1 MHSVLARSLLMTAIL
16 PLATALPA
24 PAADADP
31 VPPAVEPGS
40 IAVDPSA
47 AAAKETR
54 FHGYLRAGAGV
65 NGEGGAMER
74 FLDSRVGRLGNESDL
89 YGEVAIS
96 HDLARTATDRWFV
109 TLRAALSD
117 AQWSDGNS
125 VDINL
130 PEAFVGAEG
139 LLGQGEALWV
149 GRRFYRRRD
158 VHVMDFYY
166 ANLSGN
172 GAGIEH
178 LATPLGAFSAAVII
192 NGREGQVTVVD
203 GATPVTVDAS
213 SGDHGRPVLSALCI
227 GLDTAWLDTDLVLGG
242 SRAGTYQDAGGID
255 YAYQSVAMGGLALY
269 LHHELPG
276 GRNLLALQGGLGAAD
291 PFNLDGFPDTA
302 LTPVIGTSTERTGTA
317 HLVRLVEDIA
327 WRPGDAPW
335 QVAAAADAEWADDG
349 VGDDGIGRRIDL
361 VARPS
366 WWFTPNL
373 GIAAEPGASWIDQP
387 GRPTRLVK
395 ATVALQAR
403 VTRDLFARPVLR
415 VFATWAWWEGGEA
428 NASGAYAGDD
438 RGLNIGAQTEVWW

>member
-1 MHSVLARSLLMTAIL
+1 MHVLRRSILLACSI
-16 PLATALPA
+16 ALPA
-24 PAADADP
+24 TAEEIPASPLPPAA
-31 VPPAVEPGS
+31 EPGS

-47 AAAKETR
+47 DTTKETR

-65 NGEGGAMER
+65 NGEDGAMER

-89 YGEVAIS
+89 YGEVAVS
-96 HDLARTATDRWFV
+96 HDLSRSASERWFV

-117 AQWSDGNS
+117 SQWSDGNS

-139 LLGQGEALWV
+139 LLGQGETLWA

-178 LATPLGAFSAAVII
+178 VATSIGALSAAVII

-203 GATPVTVDAS
+203 GAPPVTVDAA
-213 SGDHGRPVLSALCI
+213 SGDNGRPVLTTLCF

-242 SRAGTYQDAGGID
+242 SRSGTYQDTGTGTD
-255 YAYQSVAMGGLALY
+255 YEYQSVAMGGLALY
-269 LHHELPG
+269 LHHVLPG
-276 GRNLLALQGGLGAAD
+276 GRNLFALQGGIGSAD
-291 PFNLDGFPDTA
+291 PFNLDGFPDSA

-327 WRPGDAPW
+327 WRPGDARW
-335 QVAAAADAEWADDG
+335 QVAAAADAEWSTDG

-387 GRPTRLVK
+387 GKPTRLIK

-403 VTRDLFARPVLR
+403 VSRDMFARPVLR
-415 VFATWAWWEGGEA
+415 LFATHAWWTGGEA
-428 NASGAYAGDD
+428 NASGAYNGEEK
-438 RGLNIGAQTEVWW
+438 GLNIGAQTEVWW